1 MLTFALSLHG
11 FRLVMRPPY
20 ELRVKSVTISGVTA
34 LMGEARPMSVGG
46 TAVRKA
52 VSPLTLRLCR
62 WEPTGVCGSSQK
74 RVLKVLVPE
83 RARQGVQQCESV
95 RAQKPGSTR
104 GGRAGV
110 PGLAVGP
117 PCPSG

>member
-11 FRLVMRPPY
+11 LRLVMRPPY

-46 TAVRKA
+46 SAVREA

-62 WEPTGVCGSSQK
+62 WEPTSVCGSSQR
-74 RVLKVLVPE
+74 RVLKVWVPE
-83 RARQGVQQCESV
+83 RGRECSSV
-95 RAQKPGSTR
+95 S
-104 GGRAGV
+104 
-110 PGLAVGP
+110 L
-117 PCPSG
+117 